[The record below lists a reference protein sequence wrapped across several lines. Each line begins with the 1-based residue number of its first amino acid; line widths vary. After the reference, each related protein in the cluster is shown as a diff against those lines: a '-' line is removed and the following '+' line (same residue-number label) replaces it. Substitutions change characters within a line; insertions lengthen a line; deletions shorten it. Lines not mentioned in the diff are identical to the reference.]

1 MSSSVG
7 CYGKGTVLFRGSGA
21 MWQAEFK
28 GLEIDACPFA
38 NLPEKKRTQWALQ
51 TDCPA
56 CATAFLGGMRKS
68 PGLEEQRTHE
78 PNYATR

>member
-1 MSSSVG
+1 MAFQEGNPYESAISSTRS
-7 CYGKGTVLFRGSGA
+7 CSSGSGA
-21 MWQAEFK
+21 MWQADFK

-56 CATAFLGGMRKS
+56 CATAI
-68 PGLEEQRTHE
+68 
-78 PNYATR
+78 